1 MSVMFVSSNRHGRVN
16 APIRSVSA
24 MRVEATATTI
34 ANDMVWI
41 FMVFVELLMGS
52 LDDGQD
58 TAG

>member
-1 MSVMFVSSNRHGRVN
+1 
-16 APIRSVSA
+16 